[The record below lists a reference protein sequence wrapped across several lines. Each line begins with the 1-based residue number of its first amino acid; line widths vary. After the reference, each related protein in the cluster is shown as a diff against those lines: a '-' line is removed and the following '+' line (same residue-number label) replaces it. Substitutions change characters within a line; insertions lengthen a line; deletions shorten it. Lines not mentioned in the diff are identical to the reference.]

1 MGLSFSKR
9 SNRSSNQEVGFEQS
23 IEDRA
28 ELLDTQMSERSN
40 TGDFGTFTNHLANEK
55 QIVKQWFDKVK
66 ALSTENHDLKN
77 QTEEL
82 RKQNQNLQQR

>member
-28 ELLDTQMSERSN
+28 EPLDTQMSERSN
-40 TGDFGTFTNHLANEK
+40 TGDFRTFTNHLANEK
-55 QIVKQWFDKVK
+55 QIVKQWFDKVN